1 MKSKIISSPFY
12 WDGSFLPI
20 FTKENIIHEITDI
33 KTKIKYWT
41 ISYLGHTTI
50 CIPRK
55 VENASICIYDELMKV
70 FNLPKMGS
78 HYVKLGSKMVV
89 LLKANIKRNNG
100 ISSEMILSTQEI
112 ENIPE
117 NIKEKIRI
125 TYTVR
130 DILGVS
136 STTDSDLV
144 IRYPQCPNYPYYV
157 ISMKT
162 YIINEKILNNNL
174 STITDVA
181 FTKWYKNI
189 EIWDVYSQLFPS
201 IKKLD
206 DIAVYTLKF
215 KTKLDEIIQRV
226 DKSFCYIS
234 NLIVN
239 RVTNRLVRMLNR

>member
-1 MKSKIISSPFY
+1 MKSKIISNPFN

-20 FTKENIIHEITDI
+20 FNKENIIHEIIDI
-33 KTKIKYWT
+33 QTKIKYWT

-55 VENASICIYDELMKV
+55 VENPSICIYDELMKL

-78 HYVKLGSKMVV
+78 HYVKIGSAIVV
-89 LLKANIKRNNG
+89 LLKANIKRNNV
-100 ISSEMILSTQEI
+100 ILSEMIVSTQEI
-112 ENIPE
+112 KNITE
-117 NIKEKIRI
+117 NIKEQIRL

-136 STTDSDLV
+136 HTTDSDLV
-144 IRYPQCPNYPYYV
+144 IRYPQCRNYPYYV
-157 ISMKT
+157 VSMKT

-181 FTKWYKNI
+181 FKKWYNNI
-189 EIWDVYSQLFPS
+189 DIRDVYSRLFPS
-201 IKKLD
+201 VKKLD
-206 DIAVYTLKF
+206 DIAVYTW
-215 KTKLDEIIQRV
+215 KLSNEINEIIERV

-234 NLIVN
+234 SLIVN
-239 RVTNRLVRMLNR
+239 RVTNRLVRMIDK